1 MLAVTKGTIA
11 RGTAGLAG
19 VLVIV
24 LAPRVFGSSP
34 YQLSQL
40 EYILTL
46 ILVCIGLNIATG
58 FAGQL
63 TLGPGATFGV
73 AAYATAI
80 FANELPAHASLPVLC
95 LIGIGVGGLFGLIV
109 GIPALRVRGFY
120 LAIVTLFIAL
130 ALPEIAGGLTVTGG
144 NQGIS
149 LLSNPVFAESYG
161 GISLYEII
169 AVIVVA
175 VLAATWALLH
185 SRLGRKLLT
194 LKSSEELAQS
204 LGHTLYRAKLLA
216 FVLSSLPGGLAGALY
231 VYSQQLVA
239 PATFSAN
246 LSIYLVASCVIGGF
260 GTIWGPVVGA
270 ALVFGVQLNTGNLN
284 QYQGVIFGGLLIAF
298 AIGAPMGL
306 IGLGKLGLAR
316 FGAPRGTAPAR
327 PRPHPA
333 RRPAAGDAAQ
343 DALPHVE
350 PSGSLTVE
358 GLTCKFGGILALADV
373 SLTVRPGQVH
383 ALIGSNGSG
392 KTTLLN
398 AIGGYVPLA
407 AGTVRL
413 GDVRLDLLD
422 PSAVARNKVAR
433 TFQTPKLVES
443 LSVLDNVVAAAECA
457 ERASSL
463 ESALRLPRGLR
474 ADHRAQSTAMAC
486 LTILGLGDLADSPVV
501 HVPHGQ
507 RRLIEVARCLAAPAQ
522 FVLLDEPAAG
532 LSSAERGVLGEGIR
546 ALTRRG
552 SGIVLIEHDTS
563 FVFGLAGMVT
573 VLHRGK
579 VLAVGTADEVQSHP
593 DVVHAYLGEV
603 AAVADP
609 EPLEVGEENA

>member
-1 MLAVTKGTIA
+1 MSVISKGTIA

-19 VLVIV
+19 VLVLL
-24 LAPRVFGSSP
+24 LAPWIFGSSP

-40 EYILTL
+40 EYILAL

-58 FAGQL
+58 FSGQL
-63 TLGPGATFGV
+63 TLGPGATFGI
-73 AAYATAI
+73 AAYAAAI
-80 FANELPAHASLPVLC
+80 FANELPGNASLLVLC
-95 LIGIGVGGLFGLIV
+95 LIGIGVGAVFGLIV

-130 ALPEIAGGLTVTGG
+130 ALPEIASGLSVTGET
-144 NQGIS
+144 QGIS
-149 LLSNPVFAESYG
+149 LLSNPTFTESCS

-175 VLAATWALLH
+175 VLAATWAMLH

-231 VYSQQLVA
+231 VYSQQLVT

-246 LSIYLVASCVIGGF
+246 LSIYLVAACVIGGF
-260 GTIWGPVVGA
+260 GTIWGPVIGG
-270 ALVFGVQLNTGNLN
+270 ALVFGVQLNTGSLN
-284 QYQGVIFGGLLIAF
+284 QYQGVIFGGLLIVF
-298 AIGAPMGL
+298 AIGAPAGL

-316 FGAPRGTAPAR
+316 FRSSRRAAPTAPRSVQPVGAVATA
-327 PRPHPA
+327 
-333 RRPAAGDAAQ
+333 Q
-343 DALPHVE
+343 LTLPPVK
-350 PSGSLTVE
+350 PSGELTVE
-358 GLTCKFGGILALADV
+358 GATCQFGGVVALAGA
-373 SLTVRPGQVH
+373 SLTASAGQVH

-398 AIGGYVPLA
+398 AVCGYVPLA

-413 GDVRLDLLD
+413 GDVRLDALD
-422 PSAVARNKVAR
+422 PSAVARGRVAR

-443 LSVLDNVVAAAECA
+443 LSVLDNVVAAAERA
-457 ERASSL
+457 ERVSSL

-474 ADHRAQSTAMAC
+474 ADRRARSTALAC
-486 LTILGLGDLADSPVV
+486 LAVLGIADLAGAPVAL
-501 HVPHGQ
+501 VPHGQ
-507 RRLIEVARCLAAPAQ
+507 RRLIEVARCLASPAQ

-532 LSSAERGVLGEGIR
+532 LSPAERGVLSEGIR

-552 SGIVLIEHDTS
+552 SGVVLIEHDTS
-563 FVFGLAGMVT
+563 FVFGLADMVT

-579 VLAVGTADEVQSHP
+579 VLAAGAADEVQSHP

-603 AAVADP
+603 AAAGDP
-609 EPLEVGEENA
+609 EPLGVGEENA